1 MWKHKIQVLN
11 VITFKK
17 VRYKNFL
24 STGQQFIEIQ
34 LDRSSK
40 TLVVGEN
47 GAGKST
53 MLDALCFGLFQRAFR
68 NIKKDQMVNSINEKD
83 CVVEVEFTI
92 GQNEYK
98 IIRGIKP
105 NIFEIWCNDVMLN
118 QDAAVRDYQKHLE
131 QTILKLN
138 FRSFTQVVILGNAS
152 FVPFMQLRP
161 EYRRQVVEEILDIE
175 IFSKMN
181 LLFREKQK
189 NQDELI
195 KQTDFNYQLVDNKI
209 DDKKKYIDDI
219 SNRSKDLADFKKA
232 ELNKSITD
240 IANYEEDI
248 KRVRVDIAELQKQVM
263 DETKVN
269 DKHKKLHTM
278 EAKLENTCNKHK
290 KDLSFFQSHNDCP
303 TCQQSIDEAFKSTMM
318 SKKAEK
324 IQELDSALG
333 QIDKE
338 IKTNE
343 MKLDTINKTMVT
355 IREKELLI
363 NRYETSIDE
372 IKKQTVRLG
381 QEIADLQDEKVST
394 AEQTGELNQLRE
406 RITELEKDKLD
417 QKNEMVYIDTA
428 RHLMQDTG
436 IKTKIIK
443 QYLPIMNQLINR
455 NLADMDFFVNFSL
468 DEEFNETIKSRHRDE
483 FNYHSFSEGE
493 KLRIDLAI
501 LFTWREIAKLKN
513 STNTNLLILDEIFD
527 SSLDSSGTDEFM
539 RILHTTMEKENV
551 FVISHKGDTLI
562 DKFPRVMKFE
572 KYKNFTRMAE

>member
-1 MWKHKIQVLN
+1 M
-11 VITFKK
+11 ITFKK

-24 STGQQFIEIQ
+24 STGQQFIEID
-34 LDRSSK
+34 LANHK
-40 TLVVGEN
+40 TTLVVGEN

-53 MLDALCFGLFQRAFR
+53 MLDALCFGLFQRPFR
-68 NIKKDQMVNSINEKD
+68 NIKKDQLINSINEKE
-83 CVVEVEFTI
+83 CVVEVEFVV
-92 GQNEYK
+92 GQKDYK

-105 NIFEIWCNDVMLN
+105 NTFEIWCDGDMLN
-118 QDAAVRDYQKHLE
+118 QDAAQRDYQKHLE
-131 QTILKLN
+131 QQILKLN

-152 FVPFMQLRP
+152 FVPFMQLRARH
-161 EYRRQVVEEILDIE
+161 RRQVVEEILDIE

-189 NQDELI
+189 NQSELI
-195 KQTDFNYQLVDNKI
+195 KQTDFNYQITDNKI
-209 DDKKKYIDDI
+209 EDKEKYIDDI
-219 SNRSKDLADFKKA
+219 SNRSKDLVESKRA
-232 ELNKSITD
+232 ELDKCITD
-240 IANYEEDI
+240 ISNYSLDI
-248 KRVRVDIAELQKQVM
+248 KKVKTDIAELQKQVLN
-263 DETKVN
+263 ESKIN
-269 DKHKKLHTM
+269 EKHKKLHNM
-278 EAKLENTCNKHK
+278 EAKLENTCSKHK
-290 KDLSFFQSHNDCP
+290 KDLNFFESHDDCP
-303 TCQQSIDEAFKSTMM
+303 VCQQAIDKAYKSTMIG
-318 SKKAEK
+318 KKKEK
-324 IQELDSALG
+324 VLELESALG

-363 NRYETSIDE
+363 NRYETSIEE
-372 IKKQTVRLG
+372 IEKQRVKLG
-381 QEIADLQDEKVST
+381 EEIEQLRDEKVST
-394 AEQTGELNQLRE
+394 SEQTGELNQLRE
-406 RITELEKDKLD
+406 RKTELEKEKIS
-417 QKNEMVYIDTA
+417 QKEEALYIDTA

-443 QYLPIMNQLINR
+443 QYLPIMNQLINK

-527 SSLDSSGTDEFM
+527 SSLDASGTDEFM
-539 RILHTTMEKENV
+539 RILQNTMAKENV
-551 FVISHKGDTLI
+551 FVISHKGDTLM

>member
-1 MWKHKIQVLN
+1 MIL
-11 VITFKK
+11 FKK

-24 STGQQFIEIQ
+24 STGQQFIEID
-34 LDRSSK
+34 LDK
-40 TLVVGEN
+40 ANTTLVVGEN

-53 MLDALCFGLFQRAFR
+53 MLDALCFGLFQRPFR
-68 NIKKDQMVNSINEKD
+68 GIKKDQLINSINEKE
-83 CVVEVEFTI
+83 CIVEVEFTV
-92 GQNEYK
+92 GQKDYK

-105 NIFEIWCNDVMLN
+105 NLFEIWCDGDMLN
-118 QDAAVRDYQKHLE
+118 QDAAQRDYQKHLE
-131 QTILKLN
+131 QQILKLN
-138 FRSFTQVVILGNAS
+138 YRSFTQVVILGNAS
-152 FVPFMQLRP
+152 FVPFMQLRARH
-161 EYRRQVVEEILDIE
+161 RRQVVEEILDIE

-209 DDKKKYIDDI
+209 DDKRKYIDDI
-219 SNRSKDLADFKKA
+219 SNRSKDLAESKKA
-232 ELNKSITD
+232 ELRKSITD
-240 IANYEEDI
+240 ITNYEEDI
-248 KRVRVDIAELQKQVM
+248 KQVRIEIAELQKLVL

-269 DKHKKLHTM
+269 SKHKKLHNM

-290 KDLSFFQSHNDCP
+290 KDLGFFQTHNDCP
-303 TCQQSIDEAFKSTMM
+303 VCQQAIDEAYKSTMM

-324 IQELDSALG
+324 IQELEIALG

-338 IKTNE
+338 IKTSE
-343 MKLDTINKTMVT
+343 MKLDTINKTMVI
-355 IREKELLI
+355 IRERELLI
-363 NRYETSIDE
+363 NRFETSITE

-381 QEIADLQDEKVST
+381 QEIAELQDEKVST

-406 RITELEKDKLD
+406 RITDLEKDKLD
-417 QKNEMVYIDTA
+417 QKNEMLYIDTA

-443 QYLPIMNQLINR
+443 QYLPIMNQLINK
-455 NLADMDFFVNFSL
+455 NLANMDFFVNFSL

>member
-1 MWKHKIQVLN
+1 MIV
-11 VITFKK
+11 FKK

-83 CVVEVEFTI
+83 CVVEVEFVI
-92 GQNEYK
+92 GKNEYK
-98 IIRGIKP
+98 VIRGIKP
-105 NIFEIWCNDVMLN
+105 NKFEIWCNGIMLN

-131 QTILKLN
+131 STILKLN

-181 LLFREKQK
+181 FLLKDKVK

-195 KQTDFNYQLVDNKI
+195 KQSDFNYQLIESKVDSQKKHIEDMSGNNQQLI
-209 DDKKKYIDDI
+209 DKKQIEI
-219 SNRSKDLADFKKA
+219 QKA
-232 ELNKSITD
+232 QTD
-240 IANYEEDI
+240 IDNYQLDI
-248 KRVRVDIAELQKQVM
+248 DRVTAEKTALQSEIL
-263 DETKVN
+263 DETKIN
-269 DKHKKLHTM
+269 SKYKQLHNL
-278 EAKLENTCNKHK
+278 EAKLENTCSKHK
-290 KDLSFFQSHNDCP
+290 KDLGFFQTHNDCP
-303 TCQQSIDEAFKSTMM
+303 TCQQEIDEAFKTTMQ

-324 IQELDSALG
+324 IQELEIALG
-333 QIDKE
+333 QIEKDITSTETRLSKINE
-338 IKTNE
+338 I
-343 MKLDTINKTMVT
+343 MVT

-363 NRYETSIDE
+363 NRYETSISE
-372 IKKQTVRLG
+372 IKKYMTIKQNEIDELSDDKFTTGVATGQLTQLQEQLTEADTVKIKYR
-381 QEIADLQDEKVST
+381 EEKT
-394 AEQTGELNQLRE
+394 YL
-406 RITELEKDKLD
+406 
-417 QKNEMVYIDTA
+417 DTA
-428 RHLMQDTG
+428 RYLMQDTG

-443 QYLPIMNQLINR
+443 QYLPIMNQLINK
-455 NLADMDFFVNFSL
+455 NLADMDFFVNFTL
-468 DEEFNETIKSRHRDE
+468 DDGFKETIKSRHRDV

-493 KLRIDLAI
+493 KLRIDLSI
-501 LFTWREIAKLKN
+501 LFTWREIAKMKN
-513 STNTNLLILDEIFD
+513 SMNTNLLILDEIFD
-527 SSLDSSGTDEFM
+527 SSLDASGTDEFM
-539 RILHTTMEKENV
+539 RILTNKLAKENV

-562 DKFPRVMKFE
+562 DKFPSILKFE
-572 KYKNFTRMAE
+572 KYKNFTRMA

>member
-1 MWKHKIQVLN
+1 MIL
-11 VITFKK
+11 FKK

-24 STGQQFIEIQ
+24 STGQQFIEID
-34 LDRSSK
+34 LDRANT

-53 MLDALCFGLFQRAFR
+53 MLDALCFGLFQRPFR
-68 NIKKDQMVNSINEKD
+68 SIKKDQLINSINEKE
-83 CVVEVEFTI
+83 CIVEVEFTV
-92 GQNEYK
+92 GQKDYK

-105 NIFEIWCNDVMLN
+105 NLFEIWCDGDMLN
-118 QDAAVRDYQKHLE
+118 QDAAQRDYQKHLE
-131 QTILKLN
+131 QQILKLN
-138 FRSFTQVVILGNAS
+138 YRSFTQVVILGNAS
-152 FVPFMQLRP
+152 FVPFMQLRARH
-161 EYRRQVVEEILDIE
+161 RRQVVEEILDIE

-209 DDKKKYIDDI
+209 DDKRKYIDDI
-219 SNRSKDLADFKKA
+219 SNRSKDLADSKKA
-232 ELNKSITD
+232 ELRKSITD
-240 IANYEEDI
+240 ITNYEEDI
-248 KRVRVDIAELQKQVM
+248 KQVRIEIAELQKLVL

-269 DKHKKLHTM
+269 AKHKKLHNM

-290 KDLSFFQSHNDCP
+290 KDLGFFQTHNDCP
-303 TCQQSIDEAFKSTMM
+303 VCQQAIDEAYKSTMM

-324 IQELDSALG
+324 IQELEIALG

-338 IKTNE
+338 IKTSE
-343 MKLDTINKTMVT
+343 MKLDTINKTMVI
-355 IREKELLI
+355 IRERELLI
-363 NRYETSIDE
+363 NRFETSITE

-381 QEIADLQDEKVST
+381 QEIAELQDEKIST

-406 RITELEKDKLD
+406 RITDLEKDKLD
-417 QKNEMVYIDTA
+417 QKNEMIYIDTA

-443 QYLPIMNQLINR
+443 QYLPIMNQLINK
-455 NLADMDFFVNFSL
+455 NLANMDFFVNFSL

>member
-1 MWKHKIQVLN
+1 MIV
-11 VITFKK
+11 FKK

-24 STGQQFIEIQ
+24 STGQQFIEID
-34 LDRSSK
+34 LDSSPT
-40 TLVVGEN
+40 TLVIGDN

-68 NIKKDQMVNSINEKD
+68 NIKKDQLINTINEKE
-83 CVVEVEFTI
+83 CVVEVEFVVGTK
-92 GQNEYK
+92 QYK

-105 NIFEIWCNDVMLN
+105 NTFEIWCNGDMLN
-118 QDAAVRDYQKHLE
+118 QDAAQRDYQKHLE

-152 FVPFMQLRP
+152 FVPFMQLRARH
-161 EYRRQVVEEILDIE
+161 RRQVVEEILDIE

-181 LLFREKQK
+181 LMFREKQK
-189 NQDELI
+189 IQDETI
-195 KQTDFNYQLVDNKI
+195 KQADFQYQLIDDRIDTQKKHIEDISGNNQQTIEKKIIEMQKAQTDIDNYQLDI
-209 DDKKKYIDDI
+209 D
-219 SNRSKDLADFKKA
+219 
-232 ELNKSITD
+232 
-240 IANYEEDI
+240 
-248 KRVRVDIAELQKQVM
+248 RVSTERAELQKQIL
-263 DETKVN
+263 DQTTAAA
-269 DKHKKLHTM
+269 KHKRLHSM

-290 KDLSFFQSHNDCP
+290 KDLKFFESHDDCP
-303 TCQQSIDEAFKSTMM
+303 TCQQAIDKAFKSTMIDKKK
-318 SKKAEK
+318 SKVV
-324 IQELDSALG
+324 ELDVAMT
-333 QIDKE
+333 QMEKE
-338 IKTNE
+338 IKKTEDRLSKINE
-343 MKLDTINKTMVT
+343 TMVA

-372 IKKQTVRLG
+372 IKKLIVNKQN
-381 QEIADLQDEKVST
+381 EIDELSDEKFTTGV
-394 AEQTGELNQLRE
+394 ATGELNQLQE
-406 RITELEKDKLD
+406 QLVDAEKDKL
-417 QKNEMVYIDTA
+417 KHKEEKTYIDTA

-436 IKTKIIK
+436 IKTKIIN
-443 QYLPIMNQLINR
+443 QYLPIMNQYINKH
-455 NLADMDFFVNFSL
+455 LADMDFFVNFTL
-468 DEEFNETIKSRHRDE
+468 DEEFNETIKSRYRDE

-493 KLRIDLAI
+493 KLRIDLSI

-539 RILHTTMEKENV
+539 RILYTTMAKENV

>member
-1 MWKHKIQVLN
+1 MIV
-11 VITFKK
+11 FKK

-24 STGQQFIEIQ
+24 STGQQFIEVD
-34 LDRSSK
+34 LNKSNA

-68 NIKKDQMVNSINEKD
+68 AIKKDQLINSINEKE

-92 GQNEYK
+92 GKKDYK

-105 NIFEIWCNDVMLN
+105 NIFEIWCNGDMLN
-118 QDAAVRDYQKHLE
+118 QDAAQRDYQKHLE
-131 QTILKLN
+131 SVILKLN

-152 FVPFMQLRP
+152 FVPFMQLRARH
-161 EYRRQVVEEILDIE
+161 RRQVVEEILDIE

-189 NQDELI
+189 SQDEII
-195 KQTDFNYQLVDNKI
+195 KQTDFNYQMVDSKI

-219 SNRSKDLADFKKA
+219 GNRSKDLVDSKKL
-232 ELNKSITD
+232 EVEKSDVD
-240 IANYEEDI
+240 IENYEEDI
-248 KRVRVDIAELQKQVM
+248 RKVRTEIAGLQKEIL
-263 DETKVN
+263 DATKIN
-269 DKHKKLHTM
+269 AKHQKLHTM

-290 KDLSFFQSHNDCP
+290 KDLRFFESHDDCP
-303 TCQQSIDEAFKSTMM
+303 TCQQVIDNAFKTTMID
-318 SKKAEK
+318 KKK
-324 IQELDSALG
+324 DKVVELDSALG
-333 QIDKE
+333 QIEKE
-338 IKTNE
+338 IKTTE
-343 MKLDTINKTMVT
+343 MKLDNVNKTMVL

-363 NRYETSIDE
+363 NRFETSITE
-372 IKKQTVRLG
+372 IKKQKEKI
-381 QEIADLQDEKVST
+381 QNEIDSLSNENQST
-394 AEQTGELNQLRE
+394 AVQTGELNQLQE
-406 RITELEKDKLD
+406 QLTGLEKDKIS
-417 QKNEMVYIDTA
+417 QKEEMVYIDTA

-443 QYLPIMNQLINR
+443 QYLPIMNQFINK
-455 NLADMDFFVNFSL
+455 NLASMDFFVNFSL

-527 SSLDSSGTDEFM
+527 SSLDASGTDEFM
-539 RILHTTMEKENV
+539 RILKTTMDKESV

>member
-1 MWKHKIQVLN
+1 M
-11 VITFKK
+11 ITFKR

-34 LDRSSK
+34 LDRSTK

-92 GQNEYK
+92 GQNDYK

-152 FVPFMQLRP
+152 FVPFMQLRARH
-161 EYRRQVVEEILDIE
+161 RRQVVEEILDIE

-181 LLFREKQK
+181 FLLKDKVK

-195 KQTDFNYQLVDNKI
+195 KQADFNCQLIDSKIDSQKKHIEDLSGNNQQSIEKKQLEIKKAETDIDNYQLDI
-209 DDKKKYIDDI
+209 D
-219 SNRSKDLADFKKA
+219 
-232 ELNKSITD
+232 
-240 IANYEEDI
+240 
-248 KRVRVDIAELQKQVM
+248 RVTTEKTALQNEIL
-263 DETKVN
+263 DETKIN
-269 DKHKKLHTM
+269 NKYKQLHNV
-278 EAKLENTCNKHK
+278 EAKLENTCSKHK
-290 KDLSFFQSHNDCP
+290 KDLEFFETHNDCP
-303 TCQQSIDEAFKSTMM
+303 TCQQSIDEAFKSTM
-318 SKKAEK
+318 
-324 IQELDSALG
+324 
-333 QIDKE
+333 IDKKKNKVVEVESAMSQLVKE
-338 IKTNE
+338 ITSTETRLTK
-343 MKLDTINKTMVT
+343 INDTMVA

-363 NRYETSIDE
+363 NRYETSISE
-372 IKKQTVRLG
+372 IKKYITSKQNEIDELSDDKFTTGVATG
-381 QEIADLQDEKVST
+381 QLTQLQEQFSDAEVVKQKYREEKT
-394 AEQTGELNQLRE
+394 YL
-406 RITELEKDKLD
+406 
-417 QKNEMVYIDTA
+417 DTA
-428 RHLMQDTG
+428 RYLMQDTG

-443 QYLPIMNQLINR
+443 QYLPIMNQFINK
-455 NLADMDFFVNFSL
+455 NLADMDFFVNFTL
-468 DEEFNETIKSRHRDE
+468 NEEFKETIKSRHRDE

-493 KLRIDLAI
+493 KLRIDLSI

-513 STNTNLLILDEIFD
+513 SMNTNLLILDEIFD

-539 RILHTTMEKENV
+539 RILTNKLAKENV
-551 FVISHKGDTLI
+551 FVISHKGDTLL
-562 DKFPRVMKFE
+562 DKFPSVLKFE
-572 KYKNFTRMAE
+572 KYKNFTRMA

>member
-1 MWKHKIQVLN
+1 MIN
-11 VITFKK
+11 FSK

-24 STGQQFIEIQ
+24 STGQQFIEIDLQ
-34 LDRSSK
+34 KSNT

-68 NIKKDQMVNSINEKD
+68 NIKKDQMINTINEKE
-83 CVVEVEFTI
+83 CIVEVEFTV
-92 GQNEYK
+92 GQKDYK

-105 NIFEIWCNDVMLN
+105 SIFEIWCNGDMLN
-118 QDAAVRDYQKHLE
+118 QDAAQRDYQKHLE
-131 QTILKLN
+131 QQILKLN

-152 FVPFMQLRP
+152 FVPFMQLRARH
-161 EYRRQVVEEILDIE
+161 RRQVVEEILDIE

-181 LLFREKQK
+181 LMFREKAK
-189 NQDELI
+189 SQDEII
-195 KQTDFNYQLVDNKI
+195 KQDDFQYSILDTKI
-209 DDKKKYIDDI
+209 EDKKTYIDDI
-219 SNRSKDLADFKKA
+219 SNRSKDLAQSKRI
-232 ELNKSITD
+232 ELDKTTVD
-240 IANYEEDI
+240 IGNYEEDI
-248 KRVRVDIAELQKQVM
+248 KKVRIEIAGLQKEIL

-269 DKHKKLHTM
+269 SMKSKLHSM

-290 KDLSFFQSHNDCP
+290 KDLKFFETYDDCP
-303 TCQQSIDEAFKSTMM
+303 TCQQAIDTAFKTTMIN
-318 SKKAEK
+318 KKKEK
-324 IQELDSALG
+324 VLELEVGLG
-333 QIDKE
+333 QIDTE
-338 IKTNE
+338 IKTNQ
-343 MKLDTINKTMVT
+343 MRLDTINKTMVL

-363 NRYETSIDE
+363 NRYETSIAE
-372 IKKQTVRLG
+372 IEKQKDRLS
-381 QEIADLQDEKVST
+381 QEIDKIVNENIST
-394 AEQTGELNQLRE
+394 AEQTGELHELQEQL
-406 RITELEKDKLD
+406 IQTDIKKKADKDHKI
-417 QKNEMVYIDTA
+417 YIDTA
-428 RHLMQDTG
+428 RALMQDTG

-443 QYLPIMNQLINR
+443 QYLPIMNQYINKY
-455 NLADMDFFVNFSL
+455 LADMDFFVNFTL
-468 DEEFNETIKSRHRDE
+468 DEEFNETIKSRYRDE

-539 RILHTTMEKENV
+539 RILYTTMDKENI

-572 KYKNFTRMAE
+572 KYKNFTRMVE

>member
-1 MWKHKIQVLN
+1 MIL
-11 VITFKK
+11 FKK

-24 STGQQFIEIQ
+24 STGQQFIEID
-34 LDRSSK
+34 LDK
-40 TLVVGEN
+40 ANTTLVVGEN

-53 MLDALCFGLFQRAFR
+53 MLDALCFGLFQRPFR
-68 NIKKDQMVNSINEKD
+68 GIKKDQLINSINEKE
-83 CVVEVEFTI
+83 CVVEVEFTV
-92 GQNEYK
+92 GQKDYK

-105 NIFEIWCNDVMLN
+105 NIFEIWCDGDMLN
-118 QDAAVRDYQKHLE
+118 QDAAQRDYQKHLE
-131 QTILKLN
+131 QQILKLN

-152 FVPFMQLRP
+152 FVPFMQLRARH
-161 EYRRQVVEEILDIE
+161 RRQVVEEILDIE

-195 KQTDFNYQLVDNKI
+195 KQTDFNFQLVDNKI
-209 DDKKKYIDDI
+209 EDKRKYIDDI
-219 SNRSKDLADFKKA
+219 SNRSKDLADSKKA
-232 ELNKSITD
+232 DLDKSTID
-240 IANYEEDI
+240 ISNYEEDI
-248 KRVRVDIAELQKQVM
+248 KQVRVEIAELQKLVL
-263 DETKVN
+263 DETKITA
-269 DKHKKLHTM
+269 KHKKLHNM

-290 KDLSFFQSHNDCP
+290 KDLSFFQTYNDCP
-303 TCQQSIDEAFKSTMM
+303 TCQQAIDEAFKSTMI

-324 IQELDSALG
+324 VQELEIALG
-333 QIDKE
+333 QIEKE
-338 IKTNE
+338 IKTSD
-343 MKLDTINKTMVT
+343 MKLTTINKTMVL
-355 IREKELLI
+355 IRERELLI
-363 NRYETSIDE
+363 NRYETSIEE
-372 IKKQTVRLG
+372 IKKQTIRLS
-381 QEIADLQDEKVST
+381 QEITELQDEKVST
-394 AEQTGELNQLRE
+394 AEQTGELNQLVSQSSQ
-406 RITELEKDKLD
+406 LEKDKLD
-417 QKNEMVYIDTA
+417 QKQEMIYIDTA

-443 QYLPIMNQLINR
+443 QYLPVMNQLINK
-455 NLADMDFFVNFSL
+455 NLASMDFFVNFSL

-539 RILHTTMEKENV
+539 RILHYTLKKENV

>member
-1 MWKHKIQVLN
+1 MIV
-11 VITFKK
+11 FKK
-17 VRYKNFL
+17 IRYKNFL
-24 STGQQFIEIQ
+24 STGQQFIEID
-34 LDRSSK
+34 LNKSNA

-68 NIKKDQMVNSINEKD
+68 AIKKDQLINSINEKE
-83 CVVEVEFTI
+83 CVVEVEFTV
-92 GQNEYK
+92 GQKNYK

-105 NIFEIWCNDVMLN
+105 NIFEIWCDGDMLN

-131 QTILKLN
+131 SVILKLN

-152 FVPFMQLRP
+152 FVPFMQLKARH
-161 EYRRQVVEEILDIE
+161 RRQVVEEILDIE

-189 NQDELI
+189 SQDEII
-195 KQTDFNYQLVDNKI
+195 KQTDFNYQMVNSKI
-209 DDKKKYIDDI
+209 EDKKTYIDDI
-219 SNRSKDLADFKKA
+219 SNRSKDLVDSKKLELTKADTDIENYNEDVRSVK
-232 ELNKSITD
+232 TD
-240 IANYEEDI
+240 IAG
-248 KRVRVDIAELQKQVM
+248 LQKQII
-263 DETKVN
+263 DSTKITT
-269 DKHKKLHTM
+269 KHQKLHTM

-290 KDLSFFQSHNDCP
+290 KDLRFFESHDDCP
-303 TCQQSIDEAFKSTMM
+303 TCQQVIDAAFKSTMID
-318 SKKAEK
+318 KKK
-324 IQELDSALG
+324 DKVTELDVALG
-333 QIDKE
+333 QIETD

-343 MKLDTINKTMVT
+343 MKLDNINKTMVL

-363 NRYETSIDE
+363 NRYETSINQIESFKNKIQKEVD
-372 IKKQTVRLG
+372 
-381 QEIADLQDEKVST
+381 DLST
-394 AEQTGELNQLRE
+394 ENQSTSVQVGELNQLQE
-406 RITELEKDKLD
+406 QLVDLEKDKIS
-417 QKNEMVYIDTA
+417 QKDEMIYIDAA

-443 QYLPIMNQLINR
+443 QYLPIMNQFINK

-527 SSLDSSGTDEFM
+527 SSLDTSGTDEFM
-539 RILHTTMEKENV
+539 RILHTTMDKENV

-572 KYKNFTRMAE
+572 KHKNFTRMAE

>member
-1 MWKHKIQVLN
+1 MIV
-11 VITFKK
+11 FKK

-24 STGQQFIEIQ
+24 STGQQFIEVD
-34 LDRSSK
+34 LNKSNA

-68 NIKKDQMVNSINEKD
+68 AIKKDQLINSINEKE

-92 GQNEYK
+92 GKKDYK

-105 NIFEIWCNDVMLN
+105 NIFEIWCNGDMLN
-118 QDAAVRDYQKHLE
+118 QDAAQRDYQKHLE
-131 QTILKLN
+131 SVILKLN

-152 FVPFMQLRP
+152 FVPFMQLRARH
-161 EYRRQVVEEILDIE
+161 RRQVVEEILDIE

-189 NQDELI
+189 SQDEII
-195 KQTDFNYQLVDNKI
+195 KQTDFNYQMVDSKI

-219 SNRSKDLADFKKA
+219 GNRSKDLVDSKKL
-232 ELNKSITD
+232 EVEKSDVD
-240 IANYEEDI
+240 IENYEEDI
-248 KRVRVDIAELQKQVM
+248 RKVRTEIAGLQKEIL
-263 DETKVN
+263 DATKIN
-269 DKHKKLHTM
+269 AKHQKLHTM

-290 KDLSFFQSHNDCP
+290 KDLRFFESHDDCP
-303 TCQQSIDEAFKSTMM
+303 TCQQVIDNAFKTTMID
-318 SKKAEK
+318 KKK
-324 IQELDSALG
+324 DKVVELDSALG
-333 QIDKE
+333 QIEKE
-338 IKTNE
+338 IKTTE
-343 MKLDTINKTMVT
+343 MKLDNVNKTMVL

-363 NRYETSIDE
+363 NRFETSITE
-372 IKKQTVRLG
+372 IKKQKEKI
-381 QEIADLQDEKVST
+381 QNEIDSLSNENQST
-394 AEQTGELNQLRE
+394 AVQTGELNQLQE
-406 RITELEKDKLD
+406 QLTGLEKDKLS
-417 QKNEMVYIDTA
+417 QKEEMVYIDTA

-443 QYLPIMNQLINR
+443 QYLPIMNQFINK
-455 NLADMDFFVNFSL
+455 NLASMDFFVNFSL

-527 SSLDSSGTDEFM
+527 SSLDTSGTDEFM
-539 RILHTTMEKENV
+539 RILKTTMDKENV

>member
-1 MWKHKIQVLN
+1 LIL
-11 VITFKK
+11 FKK

-24 STGQQFIEIQ
+24 STGQQFIEID
-34 LDRSSK
+34 LDK
-40 TLVVGEN
+40 ANTTLVVGEN

-53 MLDALCFGLFQRAFR
+53 MLDALCFGLFQRPFR
-68 NIKKDQMVNSINEKD
+68 GIKKDQLINSINEKE
-83 CVVEVEFTI
+83 CVVEVEFTV
-92 GQNEYK
+92 GQKDYK

-105 NIFEIWCNDVMLN
+105 NIFEIWCDGDMLN
-118 QDAAVRDYQKHLE
+118 QDAAQRDYQKHLE
-131 QTILKLN
+131 QQILKLN

-152 FVPFMQLRP
+152 FVPFMQLRARH
-161 EYRRQVVEEILDIE
+161 RRQVVEEILDIE

-195 KQTDFNYQLVDNKI
+195 KQTDFNFQLVDNKI
-209 DDKKKYIDDI
+209 EDKRKYIDDI
-219 SNRSKDLADFKKA
+219 SNRSKDLADSKKA
-232 ELNKSITD
+232 DLDKSTID
-240 IANYEEDI
+240 ISNYEEDI
-248 KRVRVDIAELQKQVM
+248 KRVRVEIAELQKLVL
-263 DETKVN
+263 DETKITA
-269 DKHKKLHTM
+269 KHKKLHNM

-290 KDLSFFQSHNDCP
+290 KDLSFFQTYNDCP
-303 TCQQSIDEAFKSTMM
+303 TCQQAIDEAFKSTMI

-324 IQELDSALG
+324 VQELEIALG
-333 QIDKE
+333 QIEKE
-338 IKTNE
+338 IKTSD
-343 MKLDTINKTMVT
+343 MKLTTINKTMVL
-355 IREKELLI
+355 IRERELLI
-363 NRYETSIDE
+363 NRYETSIEE
-372 IKKQTVRLG
+372 IKKQTIRLS
-381 QEIADLQDEKVST
+381 QEITELQDEKVST
-394 AEQTGELNQLRE
+394 AEQTGELNQLVSQSSQ
-406 RITELEKDKLD
+406 LEKDKLD
-417 QKNEMVYIDTA
+417 QKQEMIYIDTA

-443 QYLPIMNQLINR
+443 QYLPIMNQLINK
-455 NLADMDFFVNFSL
+455 NLASMDFFVNFSL

-539 RILHTTMEKENV
+539 RILHYTLKKENV